1 MLTPAQQE
9 RYARHLLLDP
19 LGGEGQE
26 RLLDGAVSVRLP
38 AEAAQAARWAV
49 RSLAAAGVGTLILD
63 GPWAE
68 EAAAEARALGP
79 WLTLLQGDVAPEG
92 KALVHITLATGLAAP
107 DPKRITL
114 DPERAADP
122 VSAAA
127 VGSQAALEALKLLA
141 AIGKPF
147 KLPLTG
153 T

>member
-49 RSLAAAGVGTLILD
+49 RSLAAAGVGTLLLE
-63 GPWAE
+63 GPWAD

-79 WLTLLQGDVAPEG
+79 WVTILQGDAVPEG
-92 KALVHITLATGLAAP
+92 KELVRVTLATDLEAP
-107 DPKRITL
+107 EPRRITL
-114 DPERAADP
+114 DPERATDP

-127 VGSQAALEALKLLA
+127 VGSQAALEAIKLLA
-141 AIGKPF
+141 SIGKPF